1 MRKTAVYL
9 LLIVLLFFCVIPF
22 YLMLI
27 NMTRTND
34 EINRGISLLPGTA
47 LINNFQN
54 LVLGRKDNVSGLRW
68 GALNIGRGFINSL
81 LVAASATILSAYFSA
96 LTAYGFAVYRFYG
109 KKILFGVILTVIM
122 IPNTVSLIGIY
133 KLITGLG
140 MQDTYWP
147 LILPAIASPFSVY
160 FLRQYIISVM
170 PYPLIEAARIDGAGE
185 LKIFHQ
191 IMLPLLV
198 PGIATV
204 SIFFFLA
211 SWNSYLL
218 PLTVLNSQELYT
230 LPLLIQQ
237 LNTTT
242 FNRDLGTLYAGV
254 AVSVIPII
262 IAFVFLSRYIIQGL
276 AEGSIKE

>member
-1 MRKTAVYL
+1 MKIITYL
-9 LLIVLLFFCVIPF
+9 LLIFLLLLCVIPF

-34 EINRGISLLPGTA
+34 EINRGISLIPGTA
-47 LINNFQN
+47 VIKNFQN
-54 LVLGRKDNVSGLRW
+54 LLLGRQDAVTGIRG
-68 GALNIGRGFINSL
+68 GALNIWRGFINSL
-81 LVAASATILSAYFSA
+81 LVATCATVLSAYFSA
-96 LTAYGFAVYRFYG
+96 LTAYSFAVYRFAG
-109 KKILFGVILTVIM
+109 KKILFGLILTVIM

-160 FLRQYIISVM
+160 FLRQYIIGVLPNS
-170 PYPLIEAARIDGAGE
+170 LIEAARIDGAGE

-191 IMLPLLV
+191 IVFPIIV

-204 SIFFFLA
+204 SIFYFLS

-218 PLTVLNSQELYT
+218 PLTVLNSQDLYT

-237 LNTTT
+237 LNTST

-254 AVSVIPII
+254 AVSVVPIL
-262 IAFVFLSRYIIQGL
+262 IAFAFLSKYIIQGL
-276 AEGSIKE
+276 AEGSVKE